1 MNINYISETD
11 QIIFTTSKLSTN
23 EYRLPLTIPRYL
35 IYIIIRIY
43 YSFLDYCK
51 TWFIYDLYYR
61 SL

>member
-11 QIIFTTSKLSTN
+11 QIIFTTSTLSTN